1 MEIEEKHP
9 ELLHSNE
16 PLFQP
21 PEDAAKLTPEMAEG
35 LCMILNGQ
43 GTMKGIGKI
52 LSGIA
57 GAVQNIGGL
66 MNSI

>member
-1 MEIEEKHP
+1 
-9 ELLHSNE
+9 
-16 PLFQP
+16 
-21 PEDAAKLTPEMAEG
+21 MADG
-35 LCMILNGQ
+35 LCLILNGQ

-66 MNSI
+66 MSSI